1 VVSAVAARDDF
12 ARRLIDWQRIH
23 GRHDLPWQGSRDPYR
38 IWVSEIMLQQ
48 TQVSSVIPYFQ
59 RFMSRF
65 PDVAALAVADEDDV
79 LGHWSG
85 LGYYAR
91 ARNLHR
97 AARMI
102 ADVHGGVFPR
112 EAARIAELPGVG
124 RSTAAAVAAF
134 AFGERGAILD
144 GNVKRVLA
152 RWLGL
157 RGWPGDQKVQASLW
171 REAERLLPLTDI
183 DVYSQGLMDLGSQV
197 CTRSKPACDAC
208 PVNADCIARQDG
220 LAGILPEPRP
230 RKLLPQRETGL
241 LILVRA
247 GGEVMLEKRPSTG
260 IWGGLWS
267 FPELTL
273 DEDPS
278 AVSDLR
284 YGARI
289 GTPRQLPA
297 VEHGF
302 THFRLTLRPWHA
314 QVVALSH
321 RASEPGLVW
330 LSLADA
336 AGAAVPA
343 PIRKLLLALQ
353 ADT

>member
-1 VVSAVAARDDF
+1 VTDVSSRTGF
-12 ARRLIDWQRIH
+12 ARRLVAWQRTH

-65 PDVAALAVADEDDV
+65 PDVAVLAAADEDDV

-97 AARMI
+97 AARLI
-102 ADVHGGVFPR
+102 ADVHGGAFPR

-152 RWLGL
+152 RWLGV
-157 RGWPGDQKVQASLW
+157 RGWPGDPSVQASLW
-171 REAERLLPLTDI
+171 REAENLLPPTDI
-183 DVYSQGLMDLGSQV
+183 EAYSQGLMDLGSQV

-208 PVNADCIARQDG
+208 PVKADCRALRDG
-220 LAGILPEPRP
+220 LTGVLPEPRP
-230 RKLLPQRETGL
+230 RKPLPQRETGL
-241 LILVRA
+241 LILARA
-247 GGEVMLEKRPSTG
+247 GEVMLEKRPPTG

-278 AVSDLR
+278 TASDLR

-289 GTPRQLPA
+289 DTPRPLPA

-314 QVVALSH
+314 QVVALSL
-321 RASEPGLVW
+321 RANEPGLVW

-336 AGAAVPA
+336 AAAAVPA